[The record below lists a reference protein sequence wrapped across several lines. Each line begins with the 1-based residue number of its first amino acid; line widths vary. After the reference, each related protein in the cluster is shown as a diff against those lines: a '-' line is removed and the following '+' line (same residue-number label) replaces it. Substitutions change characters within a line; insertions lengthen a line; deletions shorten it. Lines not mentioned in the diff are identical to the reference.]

1 MKFIFETPFPGL
13 DTIIILI
20 SSHKLSAHT
29 WEQHFVQSRKG
40 EGLVGP
46 SILSLKHYL
55 LKDSGRRGIT
65 TLSCICIC
73 GAHELRQIALNSA
86 MQMVL
91 VYLLMTQTPVPII
104 LPATLPMFLQYLAE
118 SSVIIN
124 KYPINLYY
132 ATVILSFK
140 YFLNLTSYS
149 ISIYIY
155 FANYGLFKHYIWG
168 RWEEPL
174 LQKHSICH
182 IG

>member
-1 MKFIFETPFPGL
+1 ME
-13 DTIIILI
+13 
-20 SSHKLSAHT
+20 
-29 WEQHFVQSRKG
+29 
-40 EGLVGP
+40 P

-55 LKDSGRRGIT
+55 LKGSGRRGIT

-73 GAHELRQIALNSA
+73 GAYELRQIALNSA

-91 VYLLMTQTPVPII
+91 EYLLMTQTPVPII

-132 ATVILSFK
+132 ATVIPSFK

-149 ISIYIY
+149 ISIYTLLTMVFLNITY
-155 FANYGLFKHYIWG
+155 EGEEKNHYSKNIAFAILVN
-168 RWEEPL
+168 
-174 LQKHSICH
+174 
-182 IG
+182 

>member
-1 MKFIFETPFPGL
+1 M
-13 DTIIILI
+13 
-20 SSHKLSAHT
+20 
-29 WEQHFVQSRKG
+29 
-40 EGLVGP
+40 GP

-73 GAHELRQIALNSA
+73 GTHELRQIALNSA

-132 ATVILSFK
+132 ATVIPSFK
-140 YFLNLTSYS
+140 YFLNLTYYA

-155 FANYGLFKHYIWG
+155 ILLTMVFLNITYEGGEKNHYSKNIAFAILVN
-168 RWEEPL
+168 
-174 LQKHSICH
+174 
-182 IG
+182 

>member
-1 MKFIFETPFPGL
+1 M
-13 DTIIILI
+13 
-20 SSHKLSAHT
+20 
-29 WEQHFVQSRKG
+29 
-40 EGLVGP
+40 GP

-65 TLSCICIC
+65 TLSCMCIC

-149 ISIYIY
+149 ISIYI
-155 FANYGLFKHYIWG
+155 L
-168 RWEEPL
+168 
-174 LQKHSICH
+174 C
-182 IG
+182 

>member
-1 MKFIFETPFPGL
+1 M
-13 DTIIILI
+13 
-20 SSHKLSAHT
+20 
-29 WEQHFVQSRKG
+29 
-40 EGLVGP
+40 GP

-73 GAHELRQIALNSA
+73 GAYELRQIALNSA

-91 VYLLMTQTPVPII
+91 EYLLMTQTPVPII

-118 SSVIIN
+118 SSVIIK

-132 ATVILSFK
+132 ATVIPSFK

-149 ISIYIY
+149 ISIYTLLTMVFLNITY
-155 FANYGLFKHYIWG
+155 EGGEKNHYSKNIAFAILVN
-168 RWEEPL
+168 
-174 LQKHSICH
+174 
-182 IG
+182 

>member
-1 MKFIFETPFPGL
+1 M
-13 DTIIILI
+13 
-20 SSHKLSAHT
+20 
-29 WEQHFVQSRKG
+29 
-40 EGLVGP
+40 GP

-65 TLSCICIC
+65 TLSCMCIC
-73 GAHELRQIALNSA
+73 RAHELRQIALNSA

-118 SSVIIN
+118 SSIIIN

-132 ATVILSFK
+132 ATVIPSFK

-149 ISIYIY
+149 ISIYTLLTIVFLNITY
-155 FANYGLFKHYIWG
+155 EGGEKNHYSKNIAFAILVN
-168 RWEEPL
+168 
-174 LQKHSICH
+174 
-182 IG
+182 

>member
-1 MKFIFETPFPGL
+1 M
-13 DTIIILI
+13 
-20 SSHKLSAHT
+20 
-29 WEQHFVQSRKG
+29 
-40 EGLVGP
+40 GP

-65 TLSCICIC
+65 TLSCMCIC

-118 SSVIIN
+118 SSIIIN

-132 ATVILSFK
+132 ATVIPSFK

-149 ISIYIY
+149 ISIYTLLTMVFLNITY
-155 FANYGLFKHYIWG
+155 EGGEKNHYSKNIAFAILVN
-168 RWEEPL
+168 
-174 LQKHSICH
+174 
-182 IG
+182 

>member
-1 MKFIFETPFPGL
+1 M
-13 DTIIILI
+13 
-20 SSHKLSAHT
+20 
-29 WEQHFVQSRKG
+29 
-40 EGLVGP
+40 GP

-55 LKDSGRRGIT
+55 LKGSGRRGIT

-73 GAHELRQIALNSA
+73 GAYELRQIALNSA

-91 VYLLMTQTPVPII
+91 EYLLMTQTPVPII

-132 ATVILSFK
+132 ATVIPSFK

-149 ISIYIY
+149 ISIYTLLTMVFLNITY
-155 FANYGLFKHYIWG
+155 EGEEKNHYSKNIAFAILVN
-168 RWEEPL
+168 
-174 LQKHSICH
+174 
-182 IG
+182 

>member
-1 MKFIFETPFPGL
+1 M
-13 DTIIILI
+13 
-20 SSHKLSAHT
+20 
-29 WEQHFVQSRKG
+29 
-40 EGLVGP
+40 GP

-118 SSVIIN
+118 SSIIIN

-132 ATVILSFK
+132 ATVIPSFK

-149 ISIYIY
+149 ISIYTLLTMVFLNITY
-155 FANYGLFKHYIWG
+155 EGGEKNHYSKNIAFAILVN
-168 RWEEPL
+168 
-174 LQKHSICH
+174 
-182 IG
+182 